1 MTKFRR
7 YASGDKPV
15 FTASQ
20 LNAINEAALA
30 HSQGKSQTL
39 QAERLRQRT
48 GNHFPVA
55 NSTEDDLPAFSV
67 LELQRAL
74 IEPTDNETVYKS
86 AIQFNGVKP
95 TEESILTFS
104 ITQQYLSAG
113 AIDAGAIV
121 SGVSFARITGPTGA
135 TLAKVANNAYTLLSD
150 EAGNIPVLYDPG
162 EDTGE
167 RIAIVRLS
175 GGGGSACTEQYALWF
190 SGRPTGGTTSLPI
203 DVDGTLESVVIDWD
217 AAGTAPDGYAGS
229 SQAYIDTALATH
241 SLISLAD
248 ITVTDPGGKLPHH
261 VMRFYF
267 TGDTAAQEISFGIQT
282 DSFTGGSSPY
292 STLDKCCG

>member
-7 YASGDKPV
+7 YASGDKPR

-20 LNAINEAALA
+20 LNALNEAALA

-55 NSTEDDLPAFSV
+55 NGTEDNLPAFSV

-74 IEPTDNETVYKS
+74 IEPDTDENAYKS

-95 TEESILTFS
+95 TAESILTFS
-104 ITQQYLSAG
+104 ITQQYLPAG
-113 AIDAGAIV
+113 AIDAGAVV

-175 GGGGSACTEQYALWF
+175 GGSSTCPEVHRFWTNG
-190 SGRPTGGTTSLPI
+190 PTAGTF
-203 DVDGTLESVVIDWD
+203 DVDYTYNGVTETLTFNYNT
-217 AAGTAPDGYAGS
+217 TAT
-229 SQAYIDTALATH
+229 QFETELLTH
-241 SLISLAD
+241 SEFTSADVLTVDGGPFPNIAIYVTFNGVVAFPTIDDASLTNG
-248 ITVTDPGGKLPHH
+248 TVLMDK
-261 VMRFYF
+261 FS
-267 TGDTAAQEISFGIQT
+267 TAG
-282 DSFTGGSSPY
+282 
-292 STLDKCCG
+292 

>member
-39 QAERLRQRT
+39 QSQQLRQRT

-55 NSTEDDLPAFSV
+55 NGTEDNLPAFSV

-74 IEPTDNETVYKS
+74 IEPDTDENLYKS
-86 AIQFNGVKP
+86 AVAFNGIKP
-95 TEESILTFS
+95 TEESIFTFG
-104 ITQQYLSAG
+104 ITQQYLPAG
-113 AIDAGAIV
+113 VIDAGAIV

-135 TLAKVANNAYTLLSD
+135 TLAKVANDAYTLLSD

-175 GGGGSACTEQYALWF
+175 GGGTVAATCTDQLRLNIF
-190 SGRPTGGTTSLPI
+190 GNPTGG
-203 DVDGTLESVVIDWD
+203 
-217 AAGTAPDGYAGS
+217 
-229 SQAYIDTALATH
+229 
-241 SLISLAD
+241 SLIIPVTHTDESDVETTENVTIAFDDTTTEIETAFAGHSKITSAD
-248 ITVTDPGGKLPHH
+248 VEVTSPGGPLPN
-261 VMRFYF
+261 
-267 TGDTAAQEISFGIQT
+267 QEMTIKFKNDVALSDLTFGVVNT
-282 DSFTGGSSPY
+282 SGLTGGASWTFAY
-292 STLDKCCG
+292 LRTCCGD